1 MTVLIKTNRALP
13 KLTRTSAEGKASIY
27 DFASLADGE
36 CFLVQDVIDL
46 KKAKSKLQSAIGAY
60 RKRTGD
66 KTSVFAVR
74 SFINEDGTDG
84 VGVWRVRRVPAKA
97 EVVAVE
103 LPAADGAPAEGLPAA
118 DGAPAEGLIA

>member
-1 MTVLIKTNRALP
+1 MTVLIKTNMALP

-103 LPAADGAPAEGLPAA
+103 LPAADGAPAEGL
-118 DGAPAEGLIA
+118 IA